1 MAYELKD
8 KQGSLFANDKQK
20 DNHPDLKGRI
30 NINGHIYELAAW
42 GKKDRNGN
50 TWYSLQAS
58 EPRVKDDL
66 PEDEDRPF

>member
-30 NINGHIYELAAW
+30 NINGHIYELAGW
-42 GKKDRNGN
+42 KRTSQNGKE
-50 TWYSLQAS
+50 YISLKAS
-58 EPRVKDDL
+58 EPRQADDL
-66 PEDEDRPF
+66 PDGNEAF